1 MEATRQN
8 NSFNA
13 IKKARKLLNE
23 TRGNLSREETKKIRD
38 KHRKKETVYNFLK
51 EKEQKGS
58 LTNREKN
65 VQII

>member
-8 NSFNA
+8 NSVNA